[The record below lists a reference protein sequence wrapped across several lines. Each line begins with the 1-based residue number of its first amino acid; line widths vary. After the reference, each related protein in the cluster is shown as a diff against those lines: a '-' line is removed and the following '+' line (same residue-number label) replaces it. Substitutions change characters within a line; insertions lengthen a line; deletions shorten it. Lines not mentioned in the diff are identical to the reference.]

1 MAQLVKMSR
10 PTLLVEIKK
19 KIIWCRTTYGVWFSA
34 VLFKMHLLC
43 QSFPMQWRVELAAYV
58 RNECTTFHTITIWRR
73 IQLFIVKLQFERR
86 RRLKRGHGTSPTL
99 PHPTP
104 PASPAPL
111 PPCWRGPYN
120 GLSVWQHG
128 ATPTPTTLQRKG
140 RL

>member
-1 MAQLVKMSR
+1 MLR
-10 PTLLVEIKK
+10 PTLLVQIKK

-34 VLFKMHLLC
+34 VLFTMHLPC

-86 RRLKRGHGTSPTL
+86 RRLKRGHGTSPTP
-99 PHPTP
+99 PHPTHLP
-104 PASPAPL
+104 DPL
-111 PPCWRGPYN
+111 TPLLAGPYN